1 MSGKDNCEVKKTLV
15 KPADLPIYDV
25 ITNDA
30 QVKAKPEEPNA
41 AVQAVKTVRLAITDG
56 LKQVEAAK
64 GQVDHVLET
73 GKAHTECKRFLITY
87 AHYSKSQIFV
97 QKFSF
102 DKTPTFSRVFRPNN
116 F

>member
-1 MSGKDNCEVKKTLV
+1 MSKDNCEVKKTLV

-73 GKAHTECKRFLITY
+73 GKAHTECKRFLHTVRY
-87 AHYSKSQIFV
+87 LHFLSKNS
-97 QKFSF
+97 
-102 DKTPTFSRVFRPNN
+102 TLTSRENCRF
-116 F
+116 FG

>member
-15 KPADLPIYDV
+15 KPEDLPIYDV

-73 GKAHTECKRFLITY
+73 GKAHTECKRFFTLFD
-87 AHYSKSQIFV
+87 IFIFCPKI
-97 QKFSF
+97 QL
-102 DKTPTFSRVFRPNN
+102 
-116 F
+116 